1 MNIKNL
7 LVVLSS
13 AAVLTSCSSAYRSGQ
28 TPDDVYYSPAR
39 QQQDDEYVDVERQQG
54 RYEGRSNSTANNN
67 YDDYDTYRDDRFL
80 RMSMGSPYRLSAY
93 NDYMLYNGY
102 MGFNN
107 FRYNSFSLGFNNP
120 WNSFYYWN
128 SFYNPYTSYD
138 YYNPYYYG
146 GGFGGGY
153 LPGGGGVIVKSP
165 SINPISRPR
174 TFNPGAYTP
183 NTFTN
188 TSRYLD
194 RPAAASSSR
203 TPLNSGSRYNNRNS
217 TNSGFG
223 NTMRRVL
230 SGGDNNG
237 SYYNNGRSSTQ
248 SNTRTTNS
256 NNNTYSQPQRT
267 YEAPTR
273 SYSPPPASSSSGS
286 SSTGGGGGGVSRPTR
301 GGN

>member
-1 MNIKNL
+1 MNVKNL

-28 TPDDVYYSPAR
+28 TPDDVYYSPSR
-39 QQQDDEYVDVERQQG
+39 PQQQDEYVDVERQQG
-54 RYEGRSNSTANNN
+54 RYNDRNGTSNN
-67 YDDYDTYRDDRFL
+67 YDDYDGYRDDRFL

-107 FRYNSFSLGFNNP
+107 FRYNSVGMGFNNP

-138 YYNPYYYG
+138 FYNPYYYG
-146 GGFGGGY
+146 GLGGGY
-153 LPGGGGVIVKSP
+153 IPGAGGGVIVKSP
-165 SINPISRPR
+165 SVNPVSRPR
-174 TFNPGAYTP
+174 AFNPGAYTP
-183 NTFTN
+183 NSLGN
-188 TSRYLD
+188 ANRYLD
-194 RPAAASSSR
+194 RPAASNGSYR
-203 TPLNSGSRYNNRNS
+203 TPINSGSRYNNRNS
-217 TNSGFG
+217 NNSGLG

-230 SGGDNNG
+230 GGSGES
-237 SYYNNGRSSTQ
+237 SYYNNGRSTNSANNRN
-248 SNTRTTNS
+248 SGNNS
-256 NNNTYSQPQRT
+256 NNNTYTAPQRT

-273 SYSPPPASSSSGS
+273 SYSPPPASSGGGNSG
-286 SSTGGGGGGVSRPTR
+286 GGGGGGVSRPTR